1 MKTEVDGR
9 RSRYCC
15 GDGGD
20 CEQKLQMGP
29 LLVVLNF
36 GARGFSE
43 IWLGE
48 KGWNRSSSRWSEI
61 ESSCQRCC
69 MHSVETA
76 VSISCGGGEETPVSW
91 LAGSWK
97 LEVEWSWTRGVFLYE

>member
-1 MKTEVDGR
+1 MTEGIKIVSIATIYSKSVGRIKNWSACVARAGWIDDGEGRGRGLVKTEVDGR

-20 CEQKLQMGP
+20 CEQKLQMRP

-36 GARGFSE
+36 GARGFAG

-48 KGWNRSSSRWSEI
+48 KGWNRSSSRWS
-61 ESSCQRCC
+61 
-69 MHSVETA
+69 
-76 VSISCGGGEETPVSW
+76 
-91 LAGSWK
+91 
-97 LEVEWSWTRGVFLYE
+97 